1 MNYTYALI
9 QFMHW
14 PIFREHIKYLLLKDV
29 SFELTRPVS
38 LQMNLSLIYTIRNM
52 FMYVVSL
59 ACIRYRPEK
68 NYVADCPLNDQSK
81 PVRVYCIFI
90 VSFLLFFRK

>member
-14 PIFREHIKYLLLKDV
+14 PILRDHIKYLLLKDF
-29 SFELTRPVS
+29 SSDLPRPVS

-52 FMYVVSL
+52 FMWS
-59 ACIRYRPEK
+59 R
-68 NYVADCPLNDQSK
+68 
-81 PVRVYCIFI
+81 
-90 VSFLLFFRK
+90 